1 MADPFEAELERLVSR
16 FARDL
21 AHEVTALILG
31 RLGIE
36 RAETRGLVD
45 GRRRSASSPASAAGA
60 GGAGRSP
67 EKRRAAAT
75 PRAKP
80 EPQPQVR
87 RRSRPTREQRA
98 ATTEQVAKAIA
109 ARSSMNVGEIEHE
122 TGLSRALITSAIK
135 ALKQE
140 GRVFMGGTK
149 RFARYAATQ
158 AAADQAI
165 LDARGSAAG

>member
-36 RAETRGLVD
+36 RAETRTLVD
-45 GRRRSASSPASAAGA
+45 GRRRSAPSPASAAGA
-60 GGAGRSP
+60 GGASRSP

-75 PRAKP
+75 PRAKA
-80 EPQPQVR
+80 EPQVR
-87 RRSRPTREQRA
+87 RRQRPTREQRA
-98 ATTEQVAKAIA
+98 ATTEQVAKAVA
-109 ARSSMNVGEIEHE
+109 ARSSMNVGELEHE
-122 TGLSRALITSAIK
+122 TGLSRALITSALK
-135 ALKQE
+135 TLKQE

-149 RFARYAATQ
+149 RFARYAVTQ
-158 AAADQAI
+158 AAADQAN

>member
-36 RAETRGLVD
+36 RAESRSLVD
-45 GRRRSASSPASAAGA
+45 GRRRSAPSPASAAGA
-60 GGAGRSP
+60 GGASRAP
-67 EKRRAAAT
+67 EKRRAAAP

-80 EPQPQVR
+80 ETQVR
-87 RRSRPTREQRA
+87 RRQRPTREQRA
-98 ATTEQVAKAIA
+98 ATTEQVANAVA
-109 ARSSMNVGEIEHE
+109 ARSSMNVGELEHE
-122 TGLSRALITSAIK
+122 TGLSRTIITSALK
-135 ALKQE
+135 TLKQE

-149 RFARYAATQ
+149 RFARYAVTQ
-158 AAADQAI
+158 AAADQAS